1 MEHLD
6 AAIRLDEWG
15 QNKRKA
21 SPLIG
26 DWAASAVE
34 NAFMVK
40 NMVRA
45 IQPAPALLAE

>member
-6 AAIRLDEWG
+6 AAIWFDEWG

-26 DWAASAVE
+26 GWAARAVE

-40 NMVRA
+40 NVVRA
-45 IQPAPALLAE
+45 IQPARALPVV

>member
-1 MEHLD
+1 MKHLD
-6 AAIRLDEWG
+6 AAIRFDEWG

-26 DWAASAVE
+26 GWAASAVE

-40 NMVRA
+40 NMLRA
-45 IQPAPALLAE
+45 YSAGAGAAG